1 MKDAAHILGRM
12 VFFLFPVPFAVSL
25 GNTYSGA
32 WTGYAAYAAA
42 VILVAAAIA
51 TGWLAY
57 RDSRRP

>member
-1 MKDAAHILGRM
+1 MRDAAHILGRM

-25 GNTYSGA
+25 GNSNSGA
-32 WTGYAAYAAA
+32 WTGYVAYAAA

-57 RDSRRP
+57 RQSRRP